1 MIRSYLKIAFRNI
14 LKYRGYSLI
23 NILGLAIGLACF
35 TLIVLFVRDELSY
48 DKYHPKADRTWRLV
62 LDANI
67 MGSELHAPITPAPMA
82 AVLVEE
88 IPEIEIATRLQP
100 FSGETQIRYGEK
112 GFVEKRFMLVD
123 SNITEVFAIN
133 FLQGDPKKAL
143 TAPNSLVLTEST
155 AKRYFGEEDPL
166 GATLIVG
173 DTARFQVTG
182 VTNDPPHNTHFH
194 YDILASMSTLPDSRN
209 TIWISNN
216 YMTYVVLKENT
227 TPEMVEAKLPALFK
241 KYAGPQIKMAMGVD
255 IDQFIEAG
263 NKFHYNLQS
272 MPGIHLNSNMEYEIA
287 PNSNIAYIYIFMVV
301 AAFLIL
307 IACINFMN
315 LSTAR
320 SARRAKEVGMR
331 KVMGSNRLHLV
342 FQFLSESIFITF
354 VALGLALILIEL
366 ALPYFNQLADK
377 QIDFQYFD
385 GNLIIPGFML
395 LGLLVG
401 IIAGSYPALFLSAFQ
416 PVSVLKGK
424 LKAGGRS
431 TVLRNGLVIFQ
442 FTLSIILIVGTV
454 VVYNQLQYMQNKRLG
469 FEKEHVLVI
478 QRAGSLQNQQ
488 KSFAEA
494 LRQHSGI
501 VNVTATS
508 NIPGGI
514 IGNTAYQPGNSSG
527 GEGTLLMSP
536 IFTDEAYIP
545 TLDIEIIAGRNFSA
559 DMKTDSTAFIINEA
573 AAERLGWQEDAIDK
587 DLVMIGQ
594 TPENNFNGRIIGVMK
609 DIHFQSLHQEITP
622 LVLSYTN
629 FQTNF
634 LLVRLQS
641 GNISETIDF
650 IASEWK
656 SFAPNQLFSYQFLDE
671 SLDALYRSEKRLS
684 EIFTIFAVLSVLI
697 ACLGLFGLASF
708 IAEQRTK
715 EIGVRKALGAT
726 VPMIVNLL
734 LKDFIL
740 LIAIAFIIAAP
751 IAYFSAGSWLQ
762 DFAYRIDVSFLT
774 IGLSGILALLIA
786 VLTIGYQAIKAAL
799 TNPINALRHE

>member
-23 NILGLAIGLACF
+23 NILGLAIGLTCF

-48 DKYHPKADRTWRLV
+48 DQYHPKADRTWRLV

-67 MGSELHAPITPAPMA
+67 MGSELLAPVTPAPMA
-82 AVLVEE
+82 AVLVDE
-88 IPEIEIATRLQP
+88 IPEIETATRLQP

-123 SNITEVFAIN
+123 SNITEVFAID

-173 DTARFQVTG
+173 DTTRYQVTG
-182 VTNDPPHNTHFH
+182 VTSDPPHNTHFH

-227 TPEMVEAKLPALFK
+227 TPEMVEAKLPVLFK

-263 NKFHYNLQS
+263 NKFHYNLQA

-287 PNSNIAYIYIFMVV
+287 PNSNIAYVYIFMVV

-331 KVMGSNRLHLV
+331 KVMGSNRLNLV
-342 FQFLSESIFITF
+342 LQFLSESIFITF

-366 ALPYFNQLADK
+366 ALPYFNQLAGK

-478 QRAGSLQNQQ
+478 QRAGSLQSQQ
-488 KSFAEA
+488 KSFAET

-514 IGNTAYQPGNSSG
+514 IGNTAYRPGNSSS

-536 IFTDEAYIP
+536 IFTDAAYIP
-545 TLDIEIIAGRNFSA
+545 TLDIEIIAGRNFST

-573 AAERLGWQEDAIDK
+573 AAKHLGWQGDAIDK

-622 LVLSYTN
+622 LVLSYTR

-650 IASEWK
+650 IASQWE

-671 SLDALYRSEKRLS
+671 SLDALYRSEKQLS

-740 LIAIAFIIAAP
+740 LIGIAFIIAAP

-799 TNPINALRHE
+799 TNPIKALRHE